1 MYKPSPSH
9 QHFLNIITEKN
20 RKNFAIGGG
29 SIVGKDL
36 GTREGFYEPKL
47 VNHPK
52 GEYSV
57 KFPYK
62 QDYGNPRFRGVQ
74 YGTKEEIEKLIKDR
88 TTAADASYKKGVGK
102 AAQIAKEKAEAD
114 IKKTIDSFIEQGD
127 YENFKTKPYESQ
139 LQRKLPSGEL
149 RQSTGGRVNP
159 KTFQYIRDMLDAG
172 DYENLS
178 RITGRSKEELISFN
192 EKLPEKG
199 AVDIKLRAQR
209 AGESNPRILTDE
221 ERRERGR
228 AAYATRKESES
239 KAKKYASEEDLKDFG
254 KIKQQRKRLN
264 DYFAENPNAINDT
277 DFGKEIKKL
286 MDIRLDKEGNLVYN
300 TRPDSYYVEK
310 AKNKDIFDVFD
321 VTPIKSKK
329 QSTRFPVNLNI
340 TPTQFNRGFIEGQV
354 DKYFRK
360 GGRFEGNQE
369 ILNKVSNFLDQQG
382 VRVELTD
389 VGRIGAAPG
398 VGVNR
403 ATGQFPTIYNTLKK
417 MKIPD
422 ELLSDVN
429 PVSKAAQLKE
439 SIPGLKLASE
449 IEQPEKSKTRDM
461 YKNAFKGERGFV
473 STDLLKD
480 VGKGAGKLL
489 TAAGTPL
496 GVVGLTAGFG
506 IDPTSAVDRATLG
519 AEAALAP
526 SLVKG
531 TNQLTKNAL
540 LKRLFNLGLSPQ
552 AALRV
557 ARIASP
563 LGVASLGGEALYQYG
578 KFVKDELERIEKM
591 TPEEREAYNA
601 EQEEQMGI
609 AAANGGLITREAF
622 KDGFDPKKR
631 QTMKILGGL
640 ASIPVLG
647 KYVKILGPL
656 APAVT
661 ETVQRGADAVP
672 TFLYD
677 LIAKV
682 KSKGMKFFT
691 GNRADEFEYVY
702 ERDGYQVREQGNKI
716 TVRKRNEDG
725 EMLDKDMEMELEVDP
740 ETGGLTY
747 KEATARPDAE
757 GKLKDVEEYIEDVD
771 LEEMKKYTY
780 DE

>member
-1 MYKPSPSH
+1 VYKPSPSH

>member
-1 MYKPSPSH
+1 VYKPSPSH

-506 IDPTSAVDRATLG
+506 VDPTSAVDRATVGL
-519 AEAALAP
+519 EAALAP

-540 LKRLFNLGLSPQ
+540 LRRLFNLGLSPQ

>member
-1 MYKPSPSH
+1 MFRTPLIDIY
-9 QHFLNIITEKN
+9 TEK
-20 RKNFAIGGG
+20 RRRDKSAIGGG
-29 SIVGKDL
+29 AIVGKDL
-36 GTREGFYEPKL
+36 YTRTGFADPVARIVPGGDIEKRIIELHQVDKMGAEAIAKKLTEEGFQISRAPVGRVITRLKKAGTIEDIPYAERKAAIDQRGEFYNKPASEKYLAIREVRDIDRTTRFKDTGKLKYNIPKDA
-47 VNHPK
+47 
-52 GEYSV
+52 
-57 KFPYK
+57 KFK
-62 QDYGNPRFRGVQ
+62 IDFKNPTAGGADVTGIPSKFQGVQ
-74 YGTKEEIEKLIKDR
+74 YYKTKQAAENALKARKKLKLIEDVDPDSARRSANKKKYDLVKEVSNNNIEEKLTDFK
-88 TTAADASYKKGVGK
+88 VGEPLEQ
-102 AAQIAKEKAEAD
+102 AHRLSLQQV
-114 IKKTIDSFIEQGD
+114 KKTGELYNVMNLGLDFDDPEFVQINNEAV
-127 YENFKTKPYESQ
+127 KPYENKLKQ
-139 LQRKLPSGEL
+139 LYKKQDELYKKAIRLDSIPKEL
-149 RQSTGGRVNP
+149 RKQIELNNFKISTVVDLSGGRVQGLQLDEFTLKP
-159 KTFQYIRDMLDAG
+159 KV
-172 DYENLS
+172 
-178 RITGRSKEELISFN
+178 TGTN
-192 EKLPEKG
+192 
-199 AVDIKLRAQR
+199 
-209 AGESNPRILTDE
+209 
-221 ERRERGR
+221 
-228 AAYATRKESES
+228 YANVLGFGLYDKPV
-239 KAKKYASEEDLKDFG
+239 KD
-254 KIKQQRKRLN
+254 
-264 DYFAENPNAINDT
+264 
-277 DFGKEIKKL
+277 
-286 MDIRLDKEGNLVYN
+286 
-300 TRPDSYYVEK
+300 
-310 AKNKDIFDVFD
+310 
-321 VTPIKSKK
+321 
-329 QSTRFPVNLNI
+329 
-340 TPTQFNRGFIEGQV
+340 
-354 DKYFRK
+354 
-360 GGRFEGNQE
+360 
-369 ILNKVSNFLDQQG
+369 
-382 VRVELTD
+382 LTD
-389 VGRIGAAPG
+389 VDRAEIGAIMQ
-398 VGVNR
+398 
-403 ATGQFPTIYNTLKK
+403 GQIENEKRTAGKTAAKLFANKDLLKK
-417 MKIPD
+417 VDTLAIRKGFPD
-422 ELLSDVN
+422 
-429 PVSKAAQLKE
+429 
-439 SIPGLKLASE
+439 IKLASE

-496 GVVGLTAGFG
+496 GVVGITAGFG

-540 LKRLFNLGLSPQ
+540 LRRLFNLGLSPQ
-552 AALRV
+552 AAMRA

-563 LGVASLGGEALYQYG
+563 LGIASLGGEALYQYG
-578 KFVKDELERIEKM
+578 KFVKDELERIENM
-591 TPEEREAYNA
+591 TPEEREAYNV

-609 AAANGGLITREAF
+609 AAANGGLITRQAF

-656 APAVT
+656 APKVV
-661 ETVQRGADAVP
+661 ETVERGSDAVP

-682 KSKGMKFFT
+682 KAKGMKFFT

-716 TVRKRNEDG
+716 TVRKRIDDG

>member
-506 IDPTSAVDRATLG
+506 VDPTSAVDRATVGL
-519 AEAALAP
+519 EAALAP

-540 LKRLFNLGLSPQ
+540 LRRLFNLGLSPQ